1 MASMKREINSSN
13 REVNFEHHNTNTHTK
28 KQPMKAAPR
37 ATVMDVEKIGTIWE
51 SSELGSW

>member
-13 REVNFEHHNTNTHTK
+13 REINFEHHNTNTHTK